1 MKKLFALLLTGLLIG
16 SVAAPVSAWEF
27 SLSGN
32 FKWGYDYFCQG
43 GKSGF
48 FGTYDQVSPSGG
60 QAGILQTNWRS
71 MNAWVGART
80 INAHQ
85 YGLVTGQA
93 ASLNYQRVEFYP
105 EIRINSAISLRG
117 WYQIGSV
124 EAPAALLA
132 TYGLYRNSS
141 DPGAWNPISTG
152 EWTQWWARAQTP
164 WGIVVVGKRPLGF
177 GIGAQYDGT
186 NITSES
192 LLLVAPYGPLRI
204 GLGIYPYRRQLWVNS
219 SPNPLQG
226 VALLPPPPVPDPA
239 DSVARL
245 SVLLTREVTCSHGIT
260 TQR

>member
-32 FKWGYDYFCQG
+32 FKWGYDYFCQA

-80 INAHQ
+80 INARQ

-117 WYQIGSV
+117 WYQIGAV
-124 EAPAALLA
+124 EAPAVVLG

-141 DPGAWNPISTG
+141 DPGAWNPISSG

-204 GLGIYPYRRQLWVNS
+204 GLGIYPYRRQQIGRAHV
-219 SPNPLQG
+219 
-226 VALLPPPPVPDPA
+226 
-239 DSVARL
+239 
-245 SVLLTREVTCSHGIT
+245 
-260 TQR
+260 